1 MALDRVFKDAAHE
14 RVKRRERA
22 EARLDDGEQP
32 LPIALEV
39 AERLARVER
48 REVWVSRAPLVDDA
62 LAPVPEG

>member
-14 RVKRRERA
+14 RVKRRKRA

-48 REVWVSRAPLVDDA
+48 RELLVEVNILLLEQPDDHR
-62 LAPVPEG
+62 